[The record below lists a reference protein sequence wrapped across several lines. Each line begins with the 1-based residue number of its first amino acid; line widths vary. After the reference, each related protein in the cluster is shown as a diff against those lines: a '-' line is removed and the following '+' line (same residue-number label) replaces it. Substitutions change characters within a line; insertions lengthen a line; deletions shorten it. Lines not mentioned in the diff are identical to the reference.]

1 MKYFPNVK
9 TLSELRSKYKELLKQ
24 YHPDNG
30 GSEEITK
37 AINIEYEKL
46 FMTLKNQHESQSENS
61 SDNSKSTY
69 SKYMYDWENDK
80 ALRDILSKIIN
91 FRGIECEVIGQ
102 WIWCFNS
109 YNYRKELKKL
119 GFKYARQKKAWYYH
133 TEAFRKASKK
143 ILSIIDIRN
152 YYGTTKIK
160 TNNRELLEA

>member
-1 MKYFPNVK
+1 MKYFTNVQ
-9 TLSELRSKYKELLKQ
+9 TLSELRSQYKELLKQ

-37 AINIEYEKL
+37 AINIEYENL
-46 FMTLKNQHESQSENS
+46 FKALKNHHENS

-69 SKYMYDWENDK
+69 SKNMYDWENDK

-91 FRGIECEVIGQ
+91 FSGIEIEIIGQ

-109 YNYRKELKKL
+109 YNYHKELKEL
-119 GFKYARQKKAWYYH
+119 GFKFGSQKRAWYYH
-133 TEAFRKASKK
+133 TEAFKK
-143 ILSIIDIRN
+143 KTHKIISLDDSRN

>member
-1 MKYFPNVK
+1 MKYFTNVQ
-9 TLSELRSKYKELLKQ
+9 TLSELRSQYKELLKQ

-37 AINIEYEKL
+37 AINIEYENL
-46 FMTLKNQHESQSENS
+46 FKALKNHHENS

-69 SKYMYDWENDK
+69 SKNMYDWENDK

-91 FRGIECEVIGQ
+91 FSGIEIEIIGQ
-102 WIWCFNS
+102 GIWCFNS
-109 YNYRKELKKL
+109 YNYHKELKEL
-119 GFKYARQKKAWYYH
+119 GFKFGSQKRAWYYH
-133 TEAFRKASKK
+133 TEAFKK
-143 ILSIIDIRN
+143 KTHKIISLDDSRN

>member
-1 MKYFPNVK
+1 MKYFTNVQ
-9 TLSELRSKYKELLKQ
+9 TLSELRSQYKELLKQ

-37 AINIEYEKL
+37 AINIEYENL
-46 FMTLKNQHESQSENS
+46 FKALKNQHESQNENS

-69 SKYMYDWENDK
+69 SKNMYDWENDK
-80 ALRDILSKIIN
+80 VLRDILSKIIN
-91 FRGIECEVIGQ
+91 FSGIECEIIGQ
-102 WIWCFNS
+102 WIWTFNS

-133 TEAFRKASKK
+133 TEAFRKKTHK
-143 ILSIIDIRN
+143 IIPLDDSRN